1 MASGQ
6 IQEKHLIENWV
17 YYLIQCAM
25 LAQHEPPIYY
35 GKNGQATF
43 QALCA
48 SESLSVKEI
57 ALAQLQIY
65 VESYLQGYQQM
76 QMVPMKN
83 IQRYLEAYE
92 HTETPDFE
100 MIRTLLHHLAE
111 GDYASDGDIYWQR
124 VLAQQV
130 LDEEMLNAIGE
141 RTTSWFKLMFE
152 QLEK

>member
-1 MASGQ
+1 
-6 IQEKHLIENWV
+6 
-17 YYLIQCAM
+17 M

-111 GDYASDGDIYWQR
+111 GI
-124 VLAQQV
+124 
-130 LDEEMLNAIGE
+130 MLRMGIFIGNE
-141 RTTSWFKLMFE
+141 YLHNKYSMRRCSTR
-152 QLEK
+152 